1 MSVMDVAKVVVV
13 RDLLRSTGW
22 VERTAG
28 FAQTMRRSTREA
40 GGLLIVGTPEDEP
53 WHLTAHLD
61 EESRRHDIP
70 QLRPTLV
77 RHAVPDR
84 APPHLSV
91 TLSRLEAAGRGETVM
106 LVAEQTAP
114 ESVLERTWDARKAGA
129 TVLSVDGGNDELSDV
144 VHERL
149 SVDSSSLAALQPVGL
164 DDVLT
169 FDAVQH
175 LVSVAAG
182 ETDEYSARGLRA
194 RVARLLDAVSGPRH
208 QQDAW

>member
-1 MSVMDVAKVVVV
+1 MDVAKVVVV

>member
-1 MSVMDVAKVVVV
+1 MDVAKVVVV

-28 FAQTMRRSTREA
+28 FAQTMRRSTREI
-40 GGLLIVGTPEDEP
+40 GGLLIVGTPEAEP

-70 QLRPTLV
+70 ELRPTLV
-77 RHAVPDR
+77 RHRVPDQ

-106 LVAEQTAP
+106 LVAEQTTP
-114 ESVLERTWDARKAGA
+114 DSVLERSWDARKAGA
-129 TVLSVDGGNDELSDV
+129 TVLSVDGGNDELTDV
-144 VHERL
+144 AQERL
-149 SVDSSSLAALQPVGL
+149 SVDSSAVAALQPIGL

-169 FDAVQH
+169 FDTVQH

-182 ETDEYSARGLRA
+182 ETDAYSARGLRA

-208 QQDAW
+208 DHDAW